1 MSHFTPGAALLG
13 GALIATA
20 LGGLLVAGGRVG
32 GVSGVLGGLVRGDA
46 GPSGWRLFFVLGLVA
61 GGLLCALIS
70 PSAFAAS
77 PRSLPVVA
85 VAGLLVG
92 IGTRVGG
99 GCTSGH
105 GVCGT
110 SRFSTRSIVATA
122 TFVAVGAITAT
133 LVRLIGGLP

>member
-13 GALIATA
+13 GALIALA

-32 GVSGVLGGLVRGDA
+32 GVSGALGGLVRGDS
-46 GPSGWRLFFVLGLVA
+46 GPSSWRLFFVLGLVA
-61 GGLLCALIS
+61 GGLVWSLIS
-70 PSAFAAS
+70 PTAFSAS
-77 PRSLPVVA
+77 PRSLPVIA

-92 IGTRVGG
+92 IGTRMGG

-122 TFVAVGAITAT
+122 TFVAVGAATAT
-133 LVRLIGGLP
+133 MVRLFGGLS